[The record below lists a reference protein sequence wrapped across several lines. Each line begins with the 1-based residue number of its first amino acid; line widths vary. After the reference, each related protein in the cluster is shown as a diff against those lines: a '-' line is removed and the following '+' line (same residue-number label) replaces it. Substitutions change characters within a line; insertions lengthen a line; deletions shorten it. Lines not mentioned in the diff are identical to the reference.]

1 MKSKRS
7 TLNKLEGIGL
17 LLILLSFFLQL
28 FQNDLQSSLND
39 TQYYQLHDKLDT
51 LWRIIQN
58 DYSQN
63 HPESGVSGT
72 INFEEYSNNWKIYS
86 EEIKELKTWEKS
98 IIFFS
103 KINIILF
110 VIGSVFLIIPKFI
123 EEK

>member
-1 MKSKRS
+1 MKAKRS

-63 HPESGVSGT
+63 HPEAGVSGT

-86 EEIKELKTWEKS
+86 EEIKELKTWEQS

-110 VIGSVFLIIPKFI
+110 IIGSVFLIIPKFI